1 MSGAAETP
9 GALGDTKMTIA
20 DLLTASRIS
29 WSSIVALGGDIE
41 AIRVEAVAAGDSVLA
56 SRAARALARR

>member
-1 MSGAAETP
+1 
-9 GALGDTKMTIA
+9 MTIA